1 MSEQDWRPA
10 AKRPLLACGSLRGCR
25 FNLGANAAWRLAL
38 DQPAKRSPT
47 GLAAAGCA
55 SALISI
61 PFKDNVLILG
71 AIFGTVLV
79 VYFALFKGMRTP
91 VRFFVFIMVCSAAYP
106 LSILAVM
113 FNGLTASASLDVT
126 LAQFSV
132 GGGVGAFIV
141 LLAGMLLFGPAEMRG
156 DTLGLALFGSFGGGI
171 LGLLGGELDRA
182 IGLPKVGN
190 FDSPV
195 FLVWQSGVALILGV
209 LLKWG
214 RKRYVSATQ
223 TPTK

>member
-79 VYFALFKGMRTP
+79 VYFALFEGLRTP

-113 FNGLTASASLDVT
+113 FNGLTASESLDIT
-126 LAQFSV
+126 LAQFFA
-132 GGGVGAFIV
+132 GGGVGAFVV
-141 LLAGMLLFGPAEMRG
+141 LLPGMLLFGPAEMRG
-156 DTLGLALFGSFGGGI
+156 DALGLAFFGALGGGI
-171 LGLLGGELDRA
+171 LGLLGEELDRA
-182 IGLPKVGN
+182 IGLHRAADFGA
-190 FDSPV
+190 SV